1 MIKFCKTIGSRR
13 FRHFITVFGYAAI
26 YRNSEKIHFKEIIM
40 LAEQILAINVTTR
53 KLCKNCDNGA
63 IISQK
68 MRLLY
73 LVRNDVL
80 SPKELVN
87 ELCIAKPNLTIL
99 ARDMIADGLIEKMRV
114 ERDLRSVHYKITD
127 KGTVELNNMIAQL
140 NESVAKQL
148 GLNDKEVQKG
158 EKKLETAIDF
168 LNGIE

>member
-1 MIKFCKTIGSRR
+1 
-13 FRHFITVFGYAAI
+13 
-26 YRNSEKIHFKEIIM
+26 M

-68 MRLLY
+68 MRFLY

-99 ARDMIADGLIEKMRV
+99 ARSMITEGLIEKMRV
-114 ERDLRSVHYKITD
+114 ERDMRSVHYRITE
-127 KGTVELNNMIAQL
+127 KGANELNRMIAELDDSVTKQLQL
-140 NESVAKQL
+140 NE
-148 GLNDKEVQKG
+148 KEVQKG
-158 EKKLETAIDF
+158 EKKLETALNF
-168 LNGIE
+168 LTGVE

>member
-1 MIKFCKTIGSRR
+1 
-13 FRHFITVFGYAAI
+13 
-26 YRNSEKIHFKEIIM
+26 M
-40 LAEQILAINVTTR
+40 LAEQILAINATTR

-73 LVRNDVL
+73 LVRNEIL

-99 ARDMIADGLIEKMRV
+99 ARNMIAEGLIEKMRV
-114 ERDLRSVHYKITD
+114 ERDMRSVHYKITD
-127 KGTVELNNMIAQL
+127 RGISELNRMIAEL
-140 NESVAKQL
+140 DESVAKQL

-158 EKKLETAIDF
+158 EKKLETAINF

>member
-1 MIKFCKTIGSRR
+1 
-13 FRHFITVFGYAAI
+13 
-26 YRNSEKIHFKEIIM
+26 M
-40 LAEQILAINVTTR
+40 LAEQILAINALTR

-99 ARDMIADGLIEKMRV
+99 ARNMIAEGLIEKMRV
-114 ERDLRSVHYKITD
+114 ERDMRSVHYKITE
-127 KGTVELNNMIAQL
+127 KGANELNGMIAQL
-140 NESVAKQL
+140 EESVAKQL
-148 GLNDKEVQKG
+148 GLNDKELQKG
-158 EKKLETAIDF
+158 EKKLEASINF
-168 LNGIE
+168 LNGVE

>member
-1 MIKFCKTIGSRR
+1 MVE
-13 FRHFITVFGYAAI
+13 FI
-26 YRNSEKIHFKEIIM
+26 SSKSCFKERIM

-73 LVRNDVL
+73 LVRNEVL

-99 ARDMIADGLIEKMRV
+99 ARAMISEGLIEKMRV
-114 ERDLRSVHYKITD
+114 ERDMRSVHYKITE
-127 KGTVELNNMIAQL
+127 KGTAELERMIVELD
-140 NESVAKQL
+140 ESVAKQL
-148 GLNDKEVQKG
+148 GLSEKEVQKG
-158 EKKLETAIDF
+158 EKKLEAAIDF
-168 LNGIE
+168 LNGVE

>member
-1 MIKFCKTIGSRR
+1 
-13 FRHFITVFGYAAI
+13 
-26 YRNSEKIHFKEIIM
+26 M

-99 ARDMIADGLIEKMRV
+99 ARNMIAEGLIEKQRGDRDMR
-114 ERDLRSVHYKITD
+114 SIHYKITD
-127 KGTVELNNMIAQL
+127 KGTAELNRMIKELDESVTEQLKL
-140 NESVAKQL
+140 NE
-148 GLNDKEVQKG
+148 KEAQKG
-158 EKKLETAIDF
+158 EKKLDAAIEF
-168 LNGIE
+168 LNGVE